1 MIAWPRP
8 WSCSGASTP
17 SPRGRGPKGNEPLKQ
32 QSSSTTIRRERVRP
46 IWTQSE
52 LCGPAPTSLE
62 SPFRKSQSAVC
73 RIGGR

>member
-1 MIAWPRP
+1 VA
-8 WSCSGASTP
+8 P
-17 SPRGRGPKGNEPLKQ
+17 SLELLGRVDAEAARARANGNEPLKQ

-52 LCGPAPTSLE
+52 VCGPAPTSLE

-73 RIGGR
+73 LIGGR